1 MNADEFNQM
10 SVDDARS
17 KVGKLGLKGL
27 IKNPGEFYYDF
38 FRWGLWRPGFKDK
51 LSILVEHG
59 LDLNQPICERWD
71 EKRTPIFQALSDPD
85 GKTAAA
91 IKALAECGADIN
103 LPDANGRTPIMAAS
117 FYRHGLSKS
126 SIVKALIKLGADL
139 NSKDKKGKL
148 VTELADANALPVLI
162 KSGAPINVKSKATL
176 LTALRS
182 GDLEIS
188 IVLLKK
194 GAKAELDLRDCLN
207 MPFLSK
213 IAHTEPELF
222 KKCLS
227 LKKDD
232 GGWSRYHHTFRKA
245 AADFLQLLEACDF
258 APTAKEVEACD
269 EDALPPTLR
278 VGAWPPQRPEPTG
291 PINVQAPPAPAPE
304 FHFPPDL
311 QSACVQMCEIKSD
324 KRSADKKQSDFS
336 KFISTIEKTLTDI
349 ENTDWGT
356 ETRKF
361 INNPISRVFKE
372 SSSSRIWKVN
382 GLLRHYQEVGFN
394 TYYTEQVHR
403 ELDRGKGPLRIN
415 IGMGFMNTFNHF
427 VEIKTSIATLGQA
440 SLRIWSNDED
450 LLKDKK
456 FISYAEMLEN
466 GVIFTSYVDKEIN
479 FNDIGIFDSRDIQ
492 KYLELFEFVKIKGL
506 WGGAE
511 KIHYC
516 TLAYRIGPSAS
527 ESLQS
532 IARGGDEH
540 ALGCL
545 SHLNAEPLASFMAE
559 TLSQP
564 GRAKHVQAWFR
575 LFPETAVTGLLKCSF
590 GSDLNERS
598 NAQQALR
605 LLAENGSRQ
614 LIIDCALKFGEEA
627 QAVAIEFLGYDSRAD
642 YLPKKMPKLPS
653 YFIASA
659 HPAPTL
665 KSSGE
670 ALPPHAIET
679 LVRMMLVSTC
689 HLQNSALQEVIEACD
704 RHSLAE
710 FALSTFDIWS
720 RNGSKKDGIG
730 FLYALAYLGDNR
742 AAALLGKS
750 YRNAP
755 PTAAAPVIDVLAAI
769 GSNAAIAGLQAIA
782 RSSSNDKSRKIAQEV
797 LDDVAR
803 DRGLTP
809 AMLEDLSV
817 PDLGLD
823 SNGQMSLDFGPRKFV
838 VAINANLEAI
848 LTDGDGNAQKTL
860 PKPVK
865 ADNAHKAKT
874 ATAQWKEFKAAL
886 KGLASDQKKRFE
898 HAMLSG
904 REWDGATFKE
914 IVAVHPLLSKM
925 VRTLVWVTV
934 RGKKPDAAFRIDT
947 DGRYVTAD
955 GAELTLDNEARVTLP
970 HPLLLG
976 DKVETWLQIFAENK
990 LTQPFP
996 QLARK
1001 WFAEGAETERLIRA
1015 RDGTK
1020 VPLGSLRGLKAKGW
1034 EFEEGGAGMVWS
1046 VYKFDEGARASIDVE
1061 PGWSLSGFDYED
1073 FGGDQTVKLD
1083 VSGSDP
1089 IAYSELVRDFLSL
1102 PIATGEEP

>member
-1 MNADEFNQM
+1 MNAEEFTEI

-17 KVGKLGLKGL
+17 KVSKIGLKGL
-27 IKNPGEFYYDF
+27 TKKNPGEFYYDF
-38 FRWGLWRPGFKDK
+38 FRWGLWRPDFKDK

-59 LDLNQPICERWD
+59 LDLNQPVCERWN

-117 FYRHGLSKS
+117 FYQHGLSKS
-126 SIVKALIKLGADL
+126 SIVKALIKFGADL
-139 NSKDKKGKL
+139 HCKDNKGKL
-148 VTELADANALPVLI
+148 VTALADANSLPVLI
-162 KSGAPINVKSKATL
+162 KAGAPINVKSQAIL

-182 GDLEIS
+182 GNLEIT
-188 IVLLKK
+188 IGLLKK
-194 GAKAELDLRDCLN
+194 GAKAKLGLSECLN
-207 MPFLSK
+207 TAFLAT

-222 KKCLS
+222 KKGLS

-232 GGWSRYHHTFRKA
+232 GSWGRYHHTFRKA
-245 AADFLQLLEACDF
+245 AADFLKLLEACDD
-258 APTAKEVEACD
+258 APMAKEVEVFD
-269 EDALPPTLR
+269 DDTLPATLR

-291 PINVQAPPAPAPE
+291 PINVQAPPASAPD
-304 FHFPPDL
+304 FHFPSDL

-324 KRSADKKQSDFS
+324 ERSADKKRSAFS

-349 ENTDWGT
+349 EYTDWET

-361 INNPISRVFKE
+361 IKKPIPRVHRAST
-372 SSSSRIWKVN
+372 SSPIWRAN
-382 GLLRHYQEVGFN
+382 ELLRHYQEVAFN

-415 IGMGFMNTFNHF
+415 IGMGFTNTFNHF
-427 VEIKTSIATLGQA
+427 VAIKTSVPTLGQA
-440 SLRIWSNDED
+440 DLRVWSNDED
-450 LLKDKK
+450 LLKDKQ
-456 FISYAEMLEN
+456 FILYAERIEN
-466 GVIFTSYVDKEIN
+466 GVLFTRNVEKEIN
-479 FNDIGIFDSRDIQ
+479 LRDISIFEDSDIK
-492 KYLELFEFVKIKGL
+492 KYLNIFKFVKFKGL
-506 WGGAE
+506 WSGAE

-516 TLAYRIGPSAS
+516 ALAYRIGPSVSDA
-527 ESLQS
+527 LQS
-532 IARGGDEH
+532 IAETGNEH
-540 ALGCL
+540 ALDCL
-545 SHLNAEPLASFMAE
+545 SHLNAESLASFMAE

-564 GRAKHVQAWFR
+564 GRAKNVQAWFR
-575 LFPETAVTGLLKCSF
+575 LFPETAVTGLLECSF

-605 LLAENGSRQ
+605 LFAENGSRQ
-614 LIIDCALKFGEEA
+614 LIIDCALKFGQEA

-642 YLPKKMPKLPS
+642 FLPKKMPKLPG
-653 YFIASA
+653 YFIARA

-670 ALPPHAIET
+670 ELPPHAIET

-689 HLQNSALQEVIEACD
+689 HVQNSALQDVIEACD

-710 FALSTFDIWS
+710 FALSTFDVWC
-720 RNGSKKDGIG
+720 RNRAKKDGIG

-755 PTAAAPVIDVLAAI
+755 PTAATPVIEVLAAI
-769 GSNAAIAGLQAIA
+769 GSNIAIAGLQAIA
-782 RSSSNDKSRKIAQEV
+782 RSSLNDKSRKIAQEV

-838 VAINANLEAI
+838 VTINANLEAI
-848 LTDGDGNAQKTL
+848 LTDGDGNAHKTL

-886 KGLASDQKKRFE
+886 KGQATDQKKRFE
-898 HAMLSG
+898 QAMLLR
-904 REWDGATFKE
+904 REWDSATFKE
-914 IVAVHPLLSKM
+914 IVAIHPLLSKM
-925 VRTLVWVTV
+925 VCTLVWATV
-934 RGKKPDAAFRIDT
+934 KGDEPDTAFRIDT

-955 GAELTLDNEARVTLP
+955 GAELTLDDEAMVTLP

-976 DKVETWLQIFAENK
+976 DKVDTWLQIFADNK

-1001 WFAEGAETERLIRA
+1001 WFAEGPETEDLIRA

-1046 VYKFDEGARASIDVE
+1046 VYKRTEGARASIDVE
-1061 PGWSLSGFDYED
+1061 PGWFLSGYDFED

-1089 IAYSELVRDFLSL
+1089 ITYSELVREFLSL
-1102 PIATGEEP
+1102 PVTEG

>member
-1 MNADEFNQM
+1 AC
-10 SVDDARS
+10 SA
-17 KVGKLGLKGL
+17 
-27 IKNPGEFYYDF
+27 
-38 FRWGLWRPGFKDK
+38 
-51 LSILVEHG
+51 
-59 LDLNQPICERWD
+59 
-71 EKRTPIFQALSDPD
+71 
-85 GKTAAA
+85 
-91 IKALAECGADIN
+91 
-103 LPDANGRTPIMAAS
+103 
-117 FYRHGLSKS
+117 
-126 SIVKALIKLGADL
+126 
-139 NSKDKKGKL
+139 
-148 VTELADANALPVLI
+148 
-162 KSGAPINVKSKATL
+162 
-176 LTALRS
+176 
-182 GDLEIS
+182 
-188 IVLLKK
+188 
-194 GAKAELDLRDCLN
+194 
-207 MPFLSK
+207 
-213 IAHTEPELF
+213 EPETETGAIYNDN
-222 KKCLS
+222 S
-227 LKKDD
+227 
-232 GGWSRYHHTFRKA
+232 
-245 AADFLQLLEACDF
+245 
-258 APTAKEVEACD
+258 
-269 EDALPPTLR
+269 LPPSLR
-278 VGAWPPQRPEPTG
+278 LGAWPPQKPEPTG
-291 PINVQAPPAPAPE
+291 PINVQAPAPSAPE

-324 KRSADKKQSDFS
+324 KRSADKKRSDFS

-349 ENTDWGT
+349 ENTEWGT

-361 INNPISRVFKE
+361 IKNPISRVCKE

-382 GLLRHYQEVGFN
+382 GLLRHHQEVAFN
-394 TYYTEQVHR
+394 TYYTEQV
-403 ELDRGKGPLRIN
+403 DRGHDWGKGPLSIN
-415 IGMGFMNTFNHF
+415 IGMGFTNTFNHF
-427 VEIKTSIATLGQA
+427 VAIKTSIATLGSA
-440 SLRIWSNDED
+440 DLRIWSNDED
-450 LLKDKK
+450 LLKDKE
-456 FISYAEMLEN
+456 FISYAERLEN
-466 GVIFTSYVDKEIN
+466 GLIFTNHVEKEID
-479 FNDIGIFDSRDIQ
+479 FNDIGIFEYGDIQ
-492 KYLELFEFVKIKGL
+492 KYLEIFESVKIKWL
-506 WGGAE
+506 WSGAE

-516 TLAYRIGPSAS
+516 ALAYRIGPSAS
-527 ESLQS
+527 EALQS
-532 IARGGDEH
+532 IAKAGDEH

-545 SHLNAEPLASFMAE
+545 SHLNAESLASFMAE

-575 LFPETAVTGLLKCSF
+575 LFHETTVTGLLKCSF

-614 LIIDCALKFGEEA
+614 QIIDCALKFGQEA

-642 YLPKKMPKLPS
+642 FLPKKMPKLPA
-653 YFIASA
+653 YFTASA

-665 KSSGE
+665 KGSGE
-670 ALPPHAIET
+670 ALPPHAVET

-710 FALSTFDIWS
+710 FALSTFDVWS

-730 FLYALAYLGDNR
+730 FLYALAYLGNNR

-755 PTAAAPVIDVLAAI
+755 PTAATPVIDVLAAM
-769 GSNAAIAGLQAIA
+769 GSSTAIAGLQAIA

-823 SNGQMSLDFGPRKFV
+823 SNGQMSLDFGPRRFV
-838 VAINANLEAI
+838 VTINANLEAF

-874 ATAQWKEFKAAL
+874 ATAQWTEFKAAL
-886 KGLASDQKKRFE
+886 KGQATDQKKRFE
-898 HAMLSG
+898 QAMLLR
-904 REWDGATFKE
+904 REWDSATFKE
-914 IVAVHPLLSKM
+914 IVAIHPLLSKM
-925 VRTLVWVTV
+925 VCTLVWATV
-934 RGKKPDAAFRIDT
+934 KGDKPDTAFRIDT
-947 DGRYVTAD
+947 DGRYVTSD
-955 GAELTLDNEARVTLP
+955 GAELTLDDEAMVTLP

-976 DKVETWLQIFAENK
+976 DKVDTWLHIFADNK

-1001 WFAEGAETERLIRA
+1001 WFAEGPETEDLIRA

-1034 EFEEGGAGMVWS
+1034 EFEEGGAGMIWS
-1046 VYKFDEGARASIDVE
+1046 VYKRTEGARASIDVE
-1061 PGWSLSGFDYED
+1061 PGWSLSGYDFED

-1089 IAYSELVRDFLSL
+1089 ITYSELVRELLSL
-1102 PIATGEEP
+1102 PVTEG

>member
-17 KVGKLGLKGL
+17 KVAKLGLKGL
-27 IKNPGEFYYDF
+27 TKNPGEFYYDF
-38 FRWGLWRPGFKDK
+38 FRWGQWRAGFKDK

-71 EKRTPIFQALSDPD
+71 EKRTPIFQTLSDPD
-85 GKTAAA
+85 GKTAAS

-103 LPDANGRTPIMAAS
+103 LPDPGGRTPIMVAS

-126 SIVKALIKLGADL
+126 TIVKALIKLGADL
-139 NSKDKKGKL
+139 NHKDKKGKL
-148 VTELADANALPVLI
+148 VTELADANSLPVLI
-162 KSGAPINVKSKATL
+162 KAGAPINVKSKATL

-182 GDLEIS
+182 GNLEIS
-188 IVLLKK
+188 IGLLEK
-194 GAKAELDLRDCLN
+194 GAKAELDLSDCLN
-207 MPFLSK
+207 TAFLST
-213 IAHTEPELF
+213 IAQAAPELF
-222 KKCLS
+222 KKSLS

-232 GGWSRYHHTFRKA
+232 GTWSRYHHTFRKA
-245 AADFLQLLEACDF
+245 ATDFLKLLEACDV
-258 APTAKEVEACD
+258 APTAKEVEAFD
-269 EDALPPTLR
+269 EGALPPTLR

-291 PINVQAPPAPAPE
+291 PINVQAPSAPAPY

-324 KRSADKKQSDFS
+324 KRSADKKRSDFS
-336 KFISTIEKTLTDI
+336 KLISTIEKTLTDI

-361 INNPISRVFKE
+361 IKNPISRVCKE

-382 GLLRHYQEVGFN
+382 GLLRHHQEVAFN
-394 TYYTEQVHR
+394 TYYTEQV
-403 ELDRGKGPLRIN
+403 DRGHDWGKGPLSIN
-415 IGMGFMNTFNHF
+415 IGMGFTNTFNHF
-427 VEIKTSIATLGQA
+427 VAIKTSIATLGNA
-440 SLRIWSNDED
+440 DLRIWSNDKD
-450 LLKDKK
+450 LLKDKE
-456 FISYAEMLEN
+456 FISYAERLEN
-466 GVIFTSYVDKEIN
+466 GLLFTRHVEKEIN
-479 FNDIGIFDSRDIQ
+479 FNDIGIFEYGDIQ
-492 KYLELFEFVKIKGL
+492 KYLAIFEFVKIKWL
-506 WGGAE
+506 WSGAE

-516 TLAYRIGPSAS
+516 ALAYRIGPSAS
-527 ESLQS
+527 EALQS
-532 IARGGDEH
+532 IAKAGDEH

-545 SHLNAEPLASFMAE
+545 SHLNAESLASFMAE

-575 LFPETAVTGLLKCSF
+575 LFHETAVTGLLKCSF

-614 LIIDCALKFGEEA
+614 QIIDCALKFGQEA

-642 YLPKKMPKLPS
+642 FLPKKMPKLPA
-653 YFIASA
+653 YFTASA

-665 KSSGE
+665 KGSGE
-670 ALPPHAIET
+670 ALPPHAVET

-710 FALSTFDIWS
+710 FALSTFDVWS

-755 PTAAAPVIDVLAAI
+755 PTAATPVIDVLAAM
-769 GSNAAIAGLQAIA
+769 GSSTAIAGLQAIA

-823 SNGQMSLDFGPRKFV
+823 SNGQMSLDFGPRRFV
-838 VAINANLEAI
+838 VTINANLEAI

-874 ATAQWKEFKAAL
+874 ATAQWTEFKAAL
-886 KGLASDQKKRFE
+886 KGQATDQKKRFE
-898 HAMLSG
+898 QAMLLR
-904 REWDGATFKE
+904 REWDSATFKE
-914 IVAVHPLLSKM
+914 IVAIHPLLSKM
-925 VRTLVWVTV
+925 VCTLVWATV
-934 RGKKPDAAFRIDT
+934 KGDKPDTAFRIDT

-955 GAELTLDNEARVTLP
+955 GAELTLDDEAMVTLP

-976 DKVETWLQIFAENK
+976 DKVDTWLQIFADNK

-1001 WFAEGAETERLIRA
+1001 WFAEGPETEDLIRA

-1034 EFEEGGAGMVWS
+1034 EFEEGGAGMIWS
-1046 VYKFDEGARASIDVE
+1046 VYKRTEGARASIDVE
-1061 PGWSLSGFDYED
+1061 PGWSLSGYDFED

-1089 IAYSELVRDFLSL
+1089 ITYSELVREFLSL
-1102 PIATGEEP
+1102 PVTEG